1 MYETLTD
8 TSKAILSITQDAREA
23 MRVVFFVL
31 TKRICLHKTK
41 FRMNIFKYCFK
52 NYIKLHE
59 FANCNSA
66 NYDVYFLTIMIKIV
80 IPWINLIMLQ
90 LQVDFLKKSSISDM
104 QHRKTYNYFNFQQ
117 NWVSRSVKTVHTNV
131 FAKII
136 RCIDLQIPI
145 VFSKKSIISDKHHR
159 ITYMYINF

>member
-1 MYETLTD
+1 
-8 TSKAILSITQDAREA
+8 
-23 MRVVFFVL
+23 
-31 TKRICLHKTK
+31 
-41 FRMNIFKYCFK
+41 MNIFKYCFK

-66 NYDVYFLTIMIKIV
+66 NYNVYFLTIMMKIV
-80 IPWINLIMLQ
+80 IPRINLIMLQ
-90 LQVDFLKKSSISDM
+90 LPVEFLRKSSISDM

-136 RCIDLQIPI
+136 SCIDLQIPI
-145 VFSKKSIISDKHHR
+145 VFSKISIISDKHHR